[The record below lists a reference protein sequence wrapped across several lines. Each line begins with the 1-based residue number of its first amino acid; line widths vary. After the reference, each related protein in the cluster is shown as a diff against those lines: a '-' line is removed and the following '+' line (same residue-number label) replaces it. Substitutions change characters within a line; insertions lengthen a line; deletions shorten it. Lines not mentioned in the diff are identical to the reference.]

1 VDAIAKLQ
9 ELYKVKEKTDAD
21 IAAIEAVLGG
31 VEATKQRR
39 KRGPNKPKAPVIP
52 AASDSRGTPI

>member
-1 VDAIAKLQ
+1 VDAVTKLQ

-31 VEATKQRR
+31 VEVPKQRR
-39 KRGPNKPKAPVIP
+39 TRGPNKPKEP
-52 AASDSRGTPI
+52 AATPQPV